1 MGSTLLIAWR
11 EYKQYVFSRGF
22 LLFLVMTPVLF
33 LGAVLVMSVV
43 DKARPQRT
51 FVVVDQAGGYTELI
65 DAGLAKQHLREALQA
80 WNAYLEGVV
89 DPAKAAIEDLPAP
102 FGAGVITNER
112 LEAVAANGGVAAARE
127 AIGPFLKDGAPP
139 FSAPRP
145 RFRRLEAPAA
155 ALASADAEAAAAAL
169 EPYLLGETAL
179 PGAGEALFAAVIVPE
194 GFGDEPATEDEAPRQ
209 AAFWSKNV
217 TDPTLQI
224 AVSRALRS
232 ALRRRAA
239 AEMGLVGADLDRL
252 SDIDAP
258 LTAFTPGEAD
268 AEAAEIDDADRLEK
282 VILPGVMT
290 YVLLV
295 VVFAV
300 GNPLLTN
307 TIEERSN
314 KIVEVLLSSV
324 TADQLMTGK
333 LIGIAAVGLT
343 MPAIFL
349 VGGFLASAFG
359 ATESDALR
367 ETMAA
372 LVRSNLL
379 FVYFFYFLAA
389 YVMFAMI
396 FLAIGALSNSL
407 QDAQTFMGPLMMIV
421 FAPMP
426 FAVMVFQNPNG
437 LAASILTWIPIYT
450 PYAVM
455 LRIASDPPIG
465 EILGATAL
473 MLVFAALVARVM
485 GRVFRNN
492 ILNNAPPKVTQI
504 WRLTKQQS

>member
-22 LLFLVMTPVLF
+22 LLFLIMTPVLF
-33 LGAVLVMSVV
+33 LGAVLIMSVV

-51 FVVVDQAGGYTELI
+51 FVIVDQTGGYTELI
-65 DAGLAKQHLREALQA
+65 DAGLEKQHLRETLQS
-80 WNAYLEGVV
+80 WSAYLNVAV
-89 DPAKAAIEDLPAP
+89 DPDKSAVEDLPEP
-102 FGAGVITNER
+102 FGAEPITNER
-112 LEAVAANGGVAAARE
+112 LEAVASGGGVAAA
-127 AIGPFLKDGAPP
+127 AAAVAPYLKDDVAP
-139 FSAPRP
+139 FQAPRP
-145 RFRRLEAPAA
+145 RFRRLEAPQA
-155 ALASADAEAAAAAL
+155 ALAAEDAEGAAAAL
-169 EPYLLGETAL
+169 EPYLLGERAL
-179 PGAGEALFAAVIVPE
+179 PGAEGELFAAVIIPS
-194 GFGDEPATEDEAPRQ
+194 GFGDDANTEDDAPPQ

-232 ALRRRAA
+232 ALRRQAA
-239 AEMGLVGADLDRL
+239 ANLGLAGADLNRL
-252 SDIDAP
+252 ADIEAP
-258 LTAFTPGEAD
+258 ITAFTPGEANV
-268 AEAAEIDDADRLEK
+268 EAAEIDDADRLEK
-282 VILPGVMT
+282 IILPGVMT

-324 TADQLMTGK
+324 TADQLMSGK

-343 MPAIFL
+343 MPTIFL

-359 ATESDALR
+359 ATEADALR

-372 LVRSNLL
+372 LIRSNLL

-389 YVMFAMI
+389 YVIFAMI

-407 QDAQTFMGPLMMIV
+407 QDAQTFMGPLMMVV

-455 LRIASDPPIG
+455 LRIASDPPMW

-473 MLVFAALVARVM
+473 MLVFAGLVSRVM

-492 ILNNAPPKVTQI
+492 ILNNAPPKVTEI
-504 WRLTKQQS
+504 WRLTKREA